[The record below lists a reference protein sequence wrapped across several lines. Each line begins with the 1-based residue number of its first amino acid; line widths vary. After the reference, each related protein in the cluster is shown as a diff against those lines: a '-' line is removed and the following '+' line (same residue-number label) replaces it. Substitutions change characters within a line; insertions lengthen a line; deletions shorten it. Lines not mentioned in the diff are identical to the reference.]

1 MSGAETYG
9 RLLHRE
15 PDGSLTWR
23 RRGET
28 VPATRDGGAMVVLH
42 PRPLWRRLR
51 RLILRAHETENPGRR
66 PMKARPGQQK
76 GGGGWRRALRI
87 LVIAWGSIAA
97 LVILMGLRAGTYRVG
112 EDIQPGIYA
121 GKTRGGSDTCY
132 WARLKGVSGE
142 LSDIIANDNAI
153 GQFYVEVRNTD
164 KYFQVYCRITPLD
177 EWPTPDAPIV
187 KVDPGTYLVGRD
199 IVAGTYRGKAGTDTL
214 DSCYWARL
222 RGLSG
227 ELDDV
232 IANGITTGQYF
243 VSVQRT
249 DYAFRTDCKIEADD

>member
-1 MSGAETYG
+1 
-9 RLLHRE
+9 
-15 PDGSLTWR
+15 
-23 RRGET
+23 
-28 VPATRDGGAMVVLH
+28 
-42 PRPLWRRLR
+42 
-51 RLILRAHETENPGRR
+51 
-66 PMKARPGQQK
+66 MKARLGQQK

-87 LVIAWGSIAA
+87 LAIAWGSIAA
-97 LVILMGLRAGTYRVG
+97 LVILLVVIAVGTDDGTEGEASAPEPIAVVESKPARAVEKIVKQETQVERSLRAGTYRVG

-121 GKTRGGSDTCY
+121 GRTRGGSDTCY

-142 LSDIIANDNAI
+142 LSDIVANDNAI
-153 GQFYVEVRNTD
+153 GQFYVDVRNTD
-164 KYFQVYCRITPLD
+164 KYFQVNCRITPLD

-187 KVDPGTYLVGRD
+187 QVDPGTYLVGRD

-232 IANGITTGQYF
+232 IANEIATGQYF

-249 DYAFRTDCKIEADD
+249 DYAFRTDCKIEAED